1 MKNAGPEILLQ
12 LKTTVCCAAPWDSKE
27 PVHSKQ
33 GNISTAQHNPFLQSG
48 MSGGGEM
55 QSLSGRCSL
64 VSHPPLLFIPGCKGL
79 GNLNFE
85 RAF

>member
-12 LKTTVCCAAPWDSKE
+12 LKTTVCCAAPWDSEE
-27 PVHSKQ
+27 PVYSKQ
-33 GNISTAQHNPFLQSG
+33 GNIPTTQHNPFLQEGKRSPC
-48 MSGGGEM
+48 
-55 QSLSGRCSL
+55 LGRCSL

-79 GNLNFE
+79 ENLNFE